1 MLKEVLTKY
10 KQEIPLLQLRRATV
24 THCITTNLFA
34 IKSTRK
40 PKIGAQLTPM
50 RTTVMIAKLK
60 KMFMLQSWYPP
71 NALPLGRQMASY
83 FAVDI
88 LSVV

>member
-34 IKSTRK
+34 IKSTGK
-40 PKIGAQLTPM
+40 AKIGAQLTPM
-50 RTTVMIAKLK
+50 RTTVIAKLK

-71 NALPLGRQMASY
+71 NALPLGRQIASY